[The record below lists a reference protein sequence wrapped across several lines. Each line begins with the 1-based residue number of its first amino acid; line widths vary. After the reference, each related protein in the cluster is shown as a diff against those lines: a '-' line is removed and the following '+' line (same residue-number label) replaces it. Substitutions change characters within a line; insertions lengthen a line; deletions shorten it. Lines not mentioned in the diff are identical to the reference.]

1 MRVSGDEYL
10 RVSHLMHVSR
20 VAPPPALG
28 SVTTAPARKTSGAQV
43 EFSAEAQEV
52 QRVVSI
58 VAQEPDV
65 REDVVAALRER
76 INSGNYHVTGEQIGE
91 MMVRRFLADRVD

>member
-1 MRVSGDEYL
+1 MWVSGNEYL
-10 RVSHLMHVSR
+10 RVSQLMHVSR
-20 VAPPPALG
+20 VAPPPVLD
-28 SVTTAPARKTSGAQV
+28 SVATAPARRSSGAQ
-43 EFSAEAQEV
+43 AESTPEAGEV

-65 REDVVAALRER
+65 REDIVAALRER